1 MKYKKFVLSY
11 FVILLIFGLLLVGI
25 FYYLSRI
32 FEHNSFESIVQ
43 RQIKHNSIYGTALN
57 ENVFAYKLEL
67 VKQTKPKVIALG
79 SSRVL
84 QFREEFFTHSFIS
97 AGNAMNNENV
107 FAYKLELVKQ
117 TKPKV
122 IALGSSRVLQ
132 FREEFFTHSFISAG
146 NAMNTLKEGRLF
158 LEEVFKFYKPDIV
171 ILGLGVWWFN
181 PFIPNYEK
189 GEYFNITG
197 TNISGAKVRDIVKH
211 IYHRQFFQPQYL
223 LDNHFITNPYSNLD
237 SLGLNAIYN
246 GRGFFKDGSYVYGEI
261 FKDEKTKDANFA
273 DTFWRIENSHSQFA
287 YASHI
292 DKERMQDLFNILNL
306 LEKHHIQ
313 VVIFIPPLA
322 PSVYQAIQDK
332 PKEYAHIDKERMQD
346 LFNILNLLEK
356 HHIQVVIFIPPLA
369 PSVYQ
374 AIQDKPKE
382 YAYIDELFTTL
393 QEYHIPFFNYHNPAV
408 LHNDNCEFLDGFH
421 GGDVFYARILA
432 DMAHN
437 NQILKSYVNM
447 PYLTELIRTHKGRV
461 FSKDSV
467 SDLKEQDFLNLG
479 CER

>member
-67 VKQTKPKVIALG
+67 I
-79 SSRVL
+79 
-84 QFREEFFTHSFIS
+84 
-97 AGNAMNNENV
+97 
-107 FAYKLELVKQ
+107 KQ

-146 NAMNTLKEGRLF
+146 NAMNTLKKGRLF

-171 ILGLGVWWFN
+171 ILGLDVWWFN
-181 PFIPNYEK
+181 PFFPNYER

-197 TNISGAKVRDIVKH
+197 TNISTTKILDIAKH
-211 IYHRQFFQPQYL
+211 IYNQQFFQSQYL

-246 GRGFFKDGSYVYGEI
+246 GRGFFKDGSYLYGEI
-261 FKDEKTKDANFA
+261 FKNEKTKDANFT
-273 DTFWRIENSHSQFA
+273 DTLLRITQGISRFE

-292 DKERMQDLFNILNL
+292 DAKRMQDLFDILNL

-322 PSVYQAIQDK
+322 PSVYQAMQDK
-332 PKEYAHIDKERMQD
+332 Q
-346 LFNILNLLEK
+346 EK
-356 HHIQVVIFIPPLA
+356 
-369 PSVYQ
+369 
-374 AIQDKPKE
+374 
-382 YAYIDELFTTL
+382 YAYIDELFATL
-393 QEYHIPFFNYHNPAV
+393 QKYHIPFFNYHNPAV

-432 DMAHN
+432 DMA
-437 NQILKSYVNM
+437 QKSEILKSYVNM

>member
-11 FVILLIFGLLLVGI
+11 FMILLIFGLLLVGI

-32 FEHNSFESIVQ
+32 FEHNSFESIVK
-43 RQIKHNSIYGTALN
+43 RQLEQNSIYGTALN

-67 VKQTKPKVIALG
+67 VKQIKPKIIALG
-79 SSRVL
+79 ASRVL
-84 QFREEFFTHSFIS
+84 QFREKFFIDSF
-97 AGNAMNNENV
+97 V
-107 FAYKLELVKQ
+107 
-117 TKPKV
+117 
-122 IALGSSRVLQ
+122 
-132 FREEFFTHSFISAG
+132 SAG

-158 LEEVFKFYKPDIV
+158 LEEVLKFYKPEIV
-171 ILGLGVWWFN
+171 ILGLDIWWFN
-181 PFIPNYEK
+181 ALYPNYER

-197 TNISGAKVRDIVKH
+197 TNISTTKILDIAKH
-211 IYHRQFFQPQYL
+211 IYNQQFFQSQYL

-246 GRGFFKDGSYVYGEI
+246 GRGFFKDGSYLYGEI
-261 FKDEKTKDANFA
+261 FKNEKTKDANFT
-273 DTFWRIENSHSQFA
+273 DTLLRITQGISRFE

-292 DKERMQDLFNILNL
+292 DAKRMQDLFDILNL

-322 PSVYQAIQDK
+322 PSVYQAMQDK
-332 PKEYAHIDKERMQD
+332 Q
-346 LFNILNLLEK
+346 EK
-356 HHIQVVIFIPPLA
+356 
-369 PSVYQ
+369 
-374 AIQDKPKE
+374 
-382 YAYIDELFTTL
+382 YAYIDELFATL
-393 QEYHIPFFNYHNPAV
+393 QKYHIPFFNYHNPAV

-432 DMAHN
+432 DMA
-437 NQILKSYVNM
+437 QKSEILKSYVNM

-479 CER
+479 C

>member
-1 MKYKKFVLSY
+1 MKYKKFVISY
-11 FVILLIFGLLLVGI
+11 FIILLVFGLLLAGI

-97 AGNAMNNENV
+97 AGNAMN
-107 FAYKLELVKQ
+107 
-117 TKPKV
+117 
-122 IALGSSRVLQ
+122 
-132 FREEFFTHSFISAG
+132 
-146 NAMNTLKEGRLF
+146 TLKEGRLF
-158 LEEVFKFYKPDIV
+158 LEEVLKFYKPDIV

-181 PFIPNYEK
+181 PFVPNYEK

-197 TNISGAKVRDIVKH
+197 TNISGAKVRDIFKLIYDKH
-211 IYHRQFFQPQYL
+211 FFQPQYL

-322 PSVYQAIQDK
+322 PSVYQA
-332 PKEYAHIDKERMQD
+332 M
-346 LFNILNLLEK
+346 
-356 HHIQVVIFIPPLA
+356 
-369 PSVYQ
+369 
-374 AIQDKPKE
+374 QDKPKE

-447 PYLTELIRTHKGRV
+447 PYLTELICTHKGRV

>member
-97 AGNAMNNENV
+97 AGNAMN
-107 FAYKLELVKQ
+107 
-117 TKPKV
+117 
-122 IALGSSRVLQ
+122 
-132 FREEFFTHSFISAG
+132 
-146 NAMNTLKEGRLF
+146 TLKEGILF

-171 ILGLGVWWFN
+171 ILGLDIWWFN

-197 TNISGAKVRDIVKH
+197 TNIGGAKVRDIFKLIYDKH
-211 IYHRQFFQPQYL
+211 FFQPQYL

-273 DTFWRIENSHSQFA
+273 DTFWRIENSHSQFT

-322 PSVYQAIQDK
+322 PSVYQAMRDK
-332 PKEYAHIDKERMQD
+332 Q
-346 LFNILNLLEK
+346 EK
-356 HHIQVVIFIPPLA
+356 
-369 PSVYQ
+369 
-374 AIQDKPKE
+374 
-382 YAYIDELFTTL
+382 YAYIDELFMTL
-393 QEYHIPFFNYHNPAV
+393 QNNQIYFFNYHNPAV
-408 LHNDNCEFLDGFH
+408 LKDDNCEFLDGFH

-447 PYLTELIRTHKGRV
+447 PYLTELIHTHKGRV
-461 FSKDSV
+461 FSKDSI